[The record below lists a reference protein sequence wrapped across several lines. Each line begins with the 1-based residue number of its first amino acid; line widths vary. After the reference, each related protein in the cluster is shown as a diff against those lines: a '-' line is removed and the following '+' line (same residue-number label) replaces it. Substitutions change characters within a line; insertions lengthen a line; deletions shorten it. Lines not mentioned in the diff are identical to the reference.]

1 MTTPQN
7 PGGPNPPQW
16 NNPGGQQPQ
25 YPGQQSPGGGSYPGQ
40 QSPGGGSYPGQQSPG
55 GGSYPGQQSPSGG
68 SYPGQ
73 QPPGGGSYPGYPGGQ
88 PGYQQ
93 QYGQSGHGQPGG
105 GMQRPGGVTAAA
117 WIAIVMSALTG
128 LLWLILG
135 FAMLVAGDEINEEI
149 QKDQT
154 TMDELDRA
162 GITSQ
167 QLEDGIQV
175 FGIIC
180 MVIGLLMLAVIF
192 LARGVLKGSNGA
204 RIGLVI
210 ASVLTVLVGLLFI
223 TSVISVLW
231 IVAGIAVIV
240 LLYVGDASRWFSS
253 KSHP

>member
-7 PGGPNPPQW
+7 PGGSNPPQW
-16 NNPGGQQPQ
+16 NNPGGQQPPP
-25 YPGQQSPGGGSYPGQ
+25 YPGQQSPQGGGSYPGQQPSPGGGSYPGQ
-40 QSPGGGSYPGQQSPG
+40 Q
-55 GGSYPGQQSPSGG
+55 PST
-68 SYPGQ
+68 
-73 QPPGGGSYPGYPGGQ
+73 GGGSYPGYPSGQ
-88 PGYQQ
+88 SGYQQQ
-93 QYGQSGHGQPGG
+93 QYGQGGQGQYGGSGK
-105 GMQRPGGVTAAA
+105 RPGGVTAAA
-117 WIAIVMSALTG
+117 WITIIMSALTG

-135 FAMLVAGDEINEEI
+135 LAMLVAGDEINEEI

-162 GITSQ
+162 GITAQ

-210 ASVLTVLVGLLFI
+210 ASVLTVLIGILFI
-223 TSVISVLW
+223 GSVVSILW
-231 IVAGIAVIV
+231 IIAGIAVIV
-240 LLYVGDASRWFSS
+240 LLYVGDANRWFAS

>member
-7 PGGPNPPQW
+7 PGGSNPPQW
-16 NNPGGQQPQ
+16 NNPGGQQPPP
-25 YPGQQSPGGGSYPGQ
+25 YPGQQSPQGGGSYPGQQPSPGGGSYPGQ
-40 QSPGGGSYPGQQSPG
+40 Q
-55 GGSYPGQQSPSGG
+55 PST
-68 SYPGQ
+68 
-73 QPPGGGSYPGYPGGQ
+73 GGGSYPGYPSGQ
-88 PGYQQ
+88 SGYQQQ
-93 QYGQSGHGQPGG
+93 QYGQGGQGQYGGSG
-105 GMQRPGGVTAAA
+105 QRPGTVTAAA
-117 WIAIVMSALTG
+117 WITIIMSALTG

-135 FAMLVAGDEINEEI
+135 LAMLVAGDEINEEI

-162 GITSQ
+162 GITAQ

-223 TSVISVLW
+223 TSIISVVW
-231 IVAGIAVIV
+231 IAAGIAEIV
-240 LLYVGDASRWFSS
+240 LLYVGDASRWFAS